1 MYKTIRRMWLRS
13 LVVCRCGGGASAGRG
28 SSLYSPRNLIVSE
41 ILFIL
46 FYLFHI
52 ITIQVRCKRQTG
64 LALEPLNQNCG
75 HCSYTHL
82 CTHECLVLSCS
93 ETGLQVILSSS
104 STALHWRVISPIKA
118 APLTSLVLKPWILLK
133 E

>member
-1 MYKTIRRMWLRS
+1 MWLRS

-52 ITIQVRCKRQTG
+52 ITIQVRCKRQNLSNKTVATAVIHISA
-64 LALEPLNQNCG
+64 LTSVWCCLARKLDYKLQVLYRTALEGN
-75 HCSYTHL
+75 
-82 CTHECLVLSCS
+82 
-93 ETGLQVILSSS
+93 
-104 STALHWRVISPIKA
+104 
-118 APLTSLVLKPWILLK
+118 
-133 E
+133 